1 MGQGW
6 NVPCL
11 SQQCPSS
18 PHPTPPWPQRVC
30 IGKNLDA
37 RQPLSWFH
45 DSWRFFKN
53 CNWFLRTNKIGLR
66 QLWQKRL
73 RSSRPMSKAP
83 CSAGNGPESLWW
95 LQTGLGTKTRVK
107 SILSGS
113 WQGLPSETG
122 EHRCTDLALS
132 CGEWKY
138 IFNQHYSIE
147 EVWHVCLLWAVAAGG
162 RLAACH
168 PSTGSKKKKKNSIL
182 SWKKKKRQNNSS
194 SHFLSTYML
203 GGGCFAWIITSLL
216 LSPLWRFY
224 NYPWGEQGSE
234 GEITS
239 PSSRGCGGIPIWN
252 PRSVLLRSASVPCE
266 PARMSW
272 APQKSLID
280 IRGS

>member
-18 PHPTPPWPQRVC
+18 PHPPPPWPQRVC

-132 CGEWKY
+132 CGEWKS

-168 PSTGSKKKKKNSIL
+168 PSTGSKKKKKKFNPQL
-182 SWKKKKRQNNSS
+182 KKKKE
-194 SHFLSTYML
+194 T
-203 GGGCFAWIITSLL
+203 
-216 LSPLWRFY
+216 
-224 NYPWGEQGSE
+224 
-234 GEITS
+234 
-239 PSSRGCGGIPIWN
+239 
-252 PRSVLLRSASVPCE
+252 
-266 PARMSW
+266 
-272 APQKSLID
+272 K
-280 IRGS
+280 